1 MGHDML
7 HGQKYKQRKANSF
20 DIKGKLSGLP
30 RVANYKINQWPKG
43 HENKCKVF
51 LNIKR
56 CKQSCIGSDNSCDY
70 LFPVNLETFSN
81 QPCHTRL
88 PSKV

>member
-1 MGHDML
+1 MVNMAHKKMTCIKNLSVIYSCTQIGLELMGHDML

-56 CKQSCIGSDNSCDY
+56 CK
-70 LFPVNLETFSN
+70 
-81 QPCHTRL
+81 
-88 PSKV
+88 